1 MPPELTPT
9 RTRLLS
15 LILSLGKDAT
25 ITRVAEKARV
35 SKAAI
40 SNHVT
45 ALRTLGYLEESAGR
59 YAPLTLTDRAR
70 QILQIGIPIY
80 GQIAAGRPILAD
92 QAPDQTTPSLDA
104 LLGVRDGDFLLE
116 VRGDSMTGIGVMH
129 GDWVLVRPASTVQ
142 DGEVAVVLIPGENTA
157 TLKRVLHFHGEVILS
172 SENPDHPR
180 MSFPAEQVVIQG
192 KMIGRVGM
200 VPARATV
207 PNRSRD

>member
-15 LILSLGKDAT
+15 LILSLGQDAT
-25 ITRVAEKARV
+25 TTRVAEKARV
-35 SKAAI
+35 SKTAI

-80 GQIAAGRPILAD
+80 GQIAAGRPILAE
-92 QAPDQTTPSLDA
+92 QTPDQTTPSLDA

-157 TLKRVLHFHGEVILS
+157 TLKRVLHFHDVIILI

-200 VPARATV
+200 VPTRG
-207 PNRSRD
+207 RG